1 MADIKVNSAT
11 MREKKSRFENIAKD
25 IKTYID
31 DMDNEIKSLN
41 SWQGSAK
48 DEYKKQFENLKP
60 KFDGI
65 IKSIKDYATFLESA
79 AVEYDKVETANKTS
93 K

>member
-11 MREKKSRFENIAKD
+11 MREKKSIFENIAKD
-25 IKTYID
+25 IETYIG
-31 DMDNEIKSLN
+31 DMNNDIESLN

-48 DEYKKQFENLKP
+48 DEYKKQFKDLKP

-65 IKSIKDYATFLESA
+65 IKSIKDYATLLESA

>member
-11 MREKKSRFENIAKD
+11 MREKKSSFENIAKD

-31 DMDNEIKSLN
+31 DMDNEIKSLS

-48 DEYKKQFENLKP
+48 DEYKKQFEN
-60 KFDGI
+60 
-65 IKSIKDYATFLESA
+65 
-79 AVEYDKVETANKTS
+79 
-93 K
+93 

>member
-11 MREKKSRFENIAKD
+11 MREKKAIVENIAKD
-25 IKTYID
+25 IETYIG
-31 DMDNEIKSLN
+31 DMNNDIESLN

-48 DEYKKQFENLKP
+48 DEYKKQFKDLKP